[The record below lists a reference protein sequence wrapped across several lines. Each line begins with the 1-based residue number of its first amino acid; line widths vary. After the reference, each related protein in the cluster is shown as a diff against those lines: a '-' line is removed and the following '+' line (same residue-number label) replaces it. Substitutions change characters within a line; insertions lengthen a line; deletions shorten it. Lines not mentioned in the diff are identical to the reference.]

1 MEALL
6 SIDKAA
12 EKLGLSPWTLRLY
25 LRQGKLRPVRIGRR
39 VLLEEAELSR
49 FIAECRDTVESED
62 KHRTNYEEKQ
72 CA

>member
-6 SIDKAA
+6 SIEQAA
-12 EKLGLSPWTLRLY
+12 QKLGLSPWTLRLY

-49 FIAECRDTVESED
+49 FIAECRDAAKSEV
-62 KHRTNYEEKQ
+62 NENIN
-72 CA
+72 

>member
-39 VLLEEAELSR
+39 VLLEEVELSR
-49 FIAECRDTVESED
+49 FIAECRDTVKSEE
-62 KHRTNYEEKQ
+62 NENIN
-72 CA
+72 

>member
-6 SIDKAA
+6 NIEQAA
-12 EKLGLSPWTLRLY
+12 QKLGLSPWTLRLY

-49 FIAECRDTVESED
+49 FIAACRDTVEPQVKE
-62 KHRTNYEEKQ
+62 TVN
-72 CA
+72 

>member
-6 SIDKAA
+6 NIDKAA

-49 FIAECRDTVESED
+49 FIAECRDAVEPQDKETV
-62 KHRTNYEEKQ
+62 N
-72 CA
+72 

>member
-6 SIDKAA
+6 NIDKAA

-49 FIAECRDTVESED
+49 FITECRDAVEPQAKETV
-62 KHRTNYEEKQ
+62 N
-72 CA
+72 